1 MALTDQPLT
10 LSAGS
15 MVRYSFADYV
25 DAAACAGFT
34 AITVTKRLCH
44 LAGRRESLTVAD
56 MRAVIGDHGLR
67 VAEVEGSPGWLR
79 GPGPA
84 DGRVLDL
91 DEALGLATALGAAA
105 VVAYHD
111 ERPGEPLD
119 RMIGD
124 FAAACDRANDVGVTL
139 ALEFLPWTP
148 VSTLRDALLIV
159 AGADRP
165 NGRIVFDTW
174 HHTHGTG
181 QRAGLAPGE
190 AALISCVQLVDA
202 RQAET
207 GDLMQETMFGRRVP
221 GTGVLDLPALV
232 AALAAA
238 GVECPVSVEVYDET
252 YADLDARGY
261 AQLLGTAAR
270 RLLRG
275 ER

>member
-1 MALTDQPLT
+1 MVLTDQPLT

-15 MVRYSFADYV
+15 MVRYSFTDYV

-34 AITVTKRLCH
+34 AITVTKRLCY
-44 LAGRRESLTVAD
+44 LAGRRQSLTVAD

-67 VAEVEGSPGWLR
+67 IAEVEGSPGWLR
-79 GPGPA
+79 GPAPA
-84 DGRVLDL
+84 DDRVLSL
-91 DEALGLATALGAAA
+91 DEALGLATAVGAPA

-111 ERPGEPLD
+111 DRPGEPLD
-119 RMIGD
+119 RMTGD
-124 FAAACDRANDVGVTL
+124 FAAACDRASDLGLTL

-148 VSTLRDALLIV
+148 VGTLRDALLIV
-159 AGADRP
+159 TGAGRP

-174 HHTHGTG
+174 HHAHGTG
-181 QRAGLAPGE
+181 QGADLTPGE

-207 GDLMQETMFGRRVP
+207 GDLMRETMFGRRVP

-232 AALAAA
+232 AGLAAA

-252 YADLDARGY
+252 YADLDARSY